1 MLYARFIRDQRWCKL
16 FKWIKFRV
24 KLSCASKHTKW
35 IPLVWIISS
44 GFTQWS
50 VCVHVRTYVHESIS
64 IRQVIALECLGRHW
78 GGTWLV
84 FKCVTGF
91 LNVFFM
97 SWSTC
102 LLSAHSSLCTM
113 YVLSDLQRLFFSSY
127 HPCFSAHNSWIPTA
141 LLLNM
146 FYFLTLFEE
155 VFWIVQLS
163 V

>member
-1 MLYARFIRDQRWCKL
+1 MIDEIIIYVVCKVYIGDQGWCKI

-24 KLSCASKHTKW
+24 KQSCASKHTKW

-84 FKCVTGF
+84 FKCVT
-91 LNVFFM
+91 VFFKCVFYVM
-97 SWSTC
+97 IYMLTVCSQQFVYYVCFVWLAEVVLQ
-102 LLSAHSSLCTM
+102 LLPSM
-113 YVLSDLQRLFFSSY
+113 LQC
-127 HPCFSAHNSWIPTA
+127 P
-141 LLLNM
+141 
-146 FYFLTLFEE
+146 
-155 VFWIVQLS
+155 
-163 V
+163 